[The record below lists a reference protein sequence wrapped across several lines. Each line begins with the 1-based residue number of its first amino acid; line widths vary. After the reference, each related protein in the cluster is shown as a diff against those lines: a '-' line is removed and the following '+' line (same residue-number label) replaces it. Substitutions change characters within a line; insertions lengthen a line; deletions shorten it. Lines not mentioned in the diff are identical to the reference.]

1 MDYKILCIAKSREAT
16 IFKALGIDLIQLN
29 NNDDVNEISN
39 KVKEI
44 NFDDYALVIYQSNLH
59 DELKALRDKYRN
71 LTLPIFLS
79 IQINEN
85 DPEKALEELS
95 ESITNT
101 LGVTII

>member
-1 MDYKILCIAKSREAT
+1 MDYKILCIAKSREAS

-29 NNDDVNEISN
+29 NNDDVNKKLTEIDL
-39 KVKEI
+39 E
-44 NFDDYALVIYQSNLH
+44 DYALIIYQSNLH
-59 DELKALRDKYRN
+59 DELKSLRDKYRN

-95 ESITNT
+95 QSITNT
-101 LGVTII
+101 LGVTIL